1 MQKTVQKVMSSGVIA
16 LSLVMADFS
25 YADNLDIVVKSAPI
39 VPDGLIAGKPLD
51 VTFSFVDLNPEVP
64 GIGLKKGATAK
75 VYLPKQVI
83 NLGYPV

>member
-64 GIGLKKGATAK
+64 GMQFWWFLKRLASKPAAAAEH
-75 VYLPKQVI
+75 Y
-83 NLGYPV
+83 